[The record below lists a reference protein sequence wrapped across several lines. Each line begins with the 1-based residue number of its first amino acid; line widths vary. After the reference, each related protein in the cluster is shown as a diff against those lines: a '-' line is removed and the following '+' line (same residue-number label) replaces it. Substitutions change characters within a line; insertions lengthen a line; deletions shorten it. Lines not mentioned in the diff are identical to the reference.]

1 MSSPFTRSP
10 SPRARALTRLLLS
23 ALVVVCAATAT
34 RAQEE
39 FEEDADPV
47 RIFNRGQAAHQKG
60 VASRSREALEAAVEL
75 YDEAIK
81 LRPEFPEAELQR
93 ALALA
98 ALERAADAERGLRR
112 ALELRPDWHAPVSA
126 LGLLLAREPARASEA
141 EKFLSRAVEL
151 NPDDTQAAT
160 ALAALRARAGDSTGA
175 LAHWRRVTDSGGDA
189 AGAEAWVARGE
200 AEKSA
205 GEREAALKS
214 FTRALGLEA
223 NNKLARFRRAE
234 LYFEAKDFEGASKD
248 LAQLDAAVQ
257 TDTRLALAVASLYSR
272 MERKPEARRV
282 LESLPEAE
290 RRTDDVRKLL
300 ASLVSVDCD
309 ARPESRPALERLLEA
324 EPKNAPL
331 LACLGELHRTSDPAR
346 ALEYFR
352 RANEADPRSA
362 RYAVGYAASLVQLR
376 KFPEAASLLKRVIE
390 LAPDDYAAR
399 ANFATALYE
408 MGLYKEAIAEY
419 NWMARARPDLGVLHF
434 FIGTAHDKL
443 GEFTDALAAY
453 ETFLARA
460 DQSANAL
467 EIGKVNLRLP
477 SLRNQI
483 KRGEGVKKKD
493 ASKKKKS

>member
-1 MSSPFTRSP
+1 MSSHFIRS
-10 SPRARALTRLLLS
+10 SSLARALTRLLLS
-23 ALVVVCAATAT
+23 ALVVVCAAGDA
-34 RAQEE
+34 RPQEE

-47 RIFNRGQAAHQKG
+47 KIFNRGQAAHQKG
-60 VASRSREALEAAVEL
+60 VASRSREDLEAAVEL
-75 YDEAIK
+75 YDEAIR

-93 ALALA
+93 AFAFV
-98 ALERAADAERGLRR
+98 ALERAADAERGFRR
-112 ALELRPDWHAPVSA
+112 ALELRPDSPQAVSA
-126 LGLLLAREPARASEA
+126 LGLLLARDPARASEA
-141 EKFLSRAVEL
+141 EKFLRRAVEL
-151 NPDDTQAAT
+151 NSEDAQAAA
-160 ALAALRARAGDSTGA
+160 ALAALRARAGDSSGV
-175 LAHWRRVTDSGGDA
+175 LAHLRRVTDAGGDA
-189 AGAEAWVARGE
+189 AGVEAWVARGE
-200 AEKSA
+200 AEKTA

-214 FTRALGLEA
+214 FTRALGLDA
-223 NNKLARFRRAE
+223 GNKLARFRRAE
-234 LYFEAKDFEGASKD
+234 IYFEGKDFESASKD
-248 LAQLDAAVQ
+248 LAHLDAAVK

-272 MERKPEARRV
+272 MERKQEARRV

-290 RRTDDVRKLL
+290 RLTTDVRNLL
-300 ASLVSVDCD
+300 ASLTSVDCD
-309 ARPESRPALERLLEA
+309 PRPESRAALERLLEA

-331 LACLGELHRTSDPAR
+331 LACLGELNRTTDPAR

-362 RYAVGYAASLVQLR
+362 KYAVGYAAALVQLR
-376 KFPEAASLLKRVIE
+376 KFPEAASLLKRVLE

-419 NWMARARPDLGVLHF
+419 NWMARARPDLAVLHF

-460 DQSANAL
+460 DQSANSL